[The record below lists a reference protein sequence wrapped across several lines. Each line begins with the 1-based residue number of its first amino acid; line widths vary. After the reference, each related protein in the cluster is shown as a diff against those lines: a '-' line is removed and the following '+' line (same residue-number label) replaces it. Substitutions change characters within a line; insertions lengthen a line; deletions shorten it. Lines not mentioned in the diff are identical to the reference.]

1 MRKIT
6 IVFIIL
12 GMFTMQSFVTCS
24 SSHAEGNKVT
34 HTVLLIHPI
43 SVSIGVEPREVTGIE
58 ATNIAYGNSV
68 LIVYPVSTG
77 MYGEKLAIPYTNI
90 KLIIYGASTILR
102 KGGFNQ

>member
-1 MRKIT
+1 MRKLS
-6 IVFIIL
+6 IVLIIL

-24 SSHAEGNKVT
+24 SSHAKGNKVT

-43 SVSIGVEPREVTGIE
+43 SVSIGVESREVTGIE
-58 ATNIAYGNSV
+58 ARDVSYGNSV

-102 KGGFNQ
+102 KGGFSQ